1 MPKLS
6 YATSV
11 PVGMPPENMF
21 QAMDDEGQPCGS
33 AALVE
38 YTNYAILPECPLN
51 YFLSIQATDTRAFD
65 QLMGAALARARA
77 LRQKNP
83 RMAARIYA
91 RCHPGDA
98 ARLQE
103 FTAYGFLN
111 DDAVVRMR
119 RIFLDS
125 ERGMLPNPPVG
136 CQIAEVALDRV
147 ADEGALLTR
156 INAHSVIAQQPNWL
170 KGLMQEPFFTALGM
184 WQDNRL
190 LGEMILTAYSSQGSI
205 QAIYTLPDA
214 RRRGIASALVAE
226 AGRILLNHGVRSLVA
241 DVW

>member
-1 MPKLS
+1 MLKLS

-11 PVGMPPENMF
+11 PAGMPPENMF
-21 QAMDDEGQPCGS
+21 QVLDDGQPCGY
-33 AALVE
+33 AALSE

-51 YFLSIQATDTRAFD
+51 FYLTIQAADTRVFD
-65 QLMGAALARARA
+65 MLMGAALARARS

-83 RMAARIYA
+83 RMPARIYTA
-91 RCHPGDA
+91 CQPGDA
-98 ARLQE
+98 ERLKE
-103 FTAYGFLN
+103 YTAYGFAD
-111 DDAVVRMR
+111 DDAVMRMR

-147 ADEGALLTR
+147 ADEGALLAR
-156 INAHSVIAQQPNWL
+156 INAHSVIAQPPGWL
-170 KGLMQEPFFTALGM
+170 KGLMQEPFFIALGM